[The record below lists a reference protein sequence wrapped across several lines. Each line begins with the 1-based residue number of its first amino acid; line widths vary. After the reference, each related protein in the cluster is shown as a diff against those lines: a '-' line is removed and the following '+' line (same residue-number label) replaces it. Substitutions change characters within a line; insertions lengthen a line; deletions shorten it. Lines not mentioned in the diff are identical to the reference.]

1 MQQGRS
7 VRFEDGVLV
16 VDGAERLMI
25 SGDYPYYR
33 DRPEQWAAKLAEL
46 RDAGIQVV
54 TFSIPWRHHVEEGE
68 GSRRFVF
75 SGGPEDNRDLL
86 GFIEQLGRAGLLG
99 LARTGPFV
107 DPEERMGGLPDH
119 VGPAY
124 GGASP
129 AVLSAEGT
137 PLLFQGLALPSPL
150 APAFLAETKE
160 WLRALTN
167 EVLADRLYP
176 RGPLLGV
183 QLGHEGLYGDAAMAL
198 GAFDYSAPA
207 LQGFRRFLARKYRVI
222 DALNEAH
229 GTTWK
234 SFGEVPPVKGW
245 GGMATLGACLDWG
258 EWCGHYLGEVLQEWG
273 TGLPGSC
280 PRLVSLPP
288 PGRAG
293 LDAWLGR
300 VRPERLRG
308 MQYGFTRGTGDVVGD
323 EGAFLG
329 AVLAARRQRG
339 PDLEVA
345 PSAQAYS
352 ALLALAS
359 GATGI
364 SVPTGARGATSK
376 TLSLLTDFLSHE
388 GQSLPRRAHRAELA
402 WGVYTSYN
410 FLAAWEPP
418 SAPRYKGLRLPQP
431 ATEALEHFAADC
443 LAQGVDFRLVDLEQA
458 SAQELASC
466 PRIVLAGSF
475 FMSEALQ
482 EKLADYVEK
491 GGLLVVCGESPLF
504 DERLRICEIFQER
517 VLGHH
522 FQGKES
528 VQSVKGL
535 PGEVACRPLGL
546 PEGAEPFMASPAGVH
561 GYRVRRGEGYALYL
575 DVRAGPGV
583 FRRVLEVLGL
593 GGAPMGPRAFV
604 TEYVGEEDAW
614 LFALG
619 RGRGGTVK
627 RTLLGVPLEL
637 ELADQGCAVVKV
649 RRGRIAGC
657 FVQGRDEQSGRG
669 APVRV
674 RYGGEELS
682 TDVPC
687 DLSAISEDDG
697 LRVRWVSGGAP
708 VRVRVPGKGEPRS

>member
-1 MQQGRS
+1 MQGRS
-7 VRFEDGVLV
+7 ARFEDGVLV
-16 VDGAERLMI
+16 VDGDTRLMI

-33 DRPEQWAAKLAEL
+33 DRPEHWAAKLAEL

-54 TFSIPWRHHVEEGE
+54 TFSIPWRHHVVEGE

-75 SGGPEDNRDLL
+75 SGGSEDNRNVL

-107 DPEERMGGLPDH
+107 HAEERLGGMPDH
-119 VGPAY
+119 VGPAH

-129 AVLSAEGT
+129 AVLSADGT

-150 APAFLAETKE
+150 APTFLAETKE

-167 EVLADRLYP
+167 EVLADRLHP

-183 QLGHEGLYGDAAMAL
+183 QLGHEGLYGDAALAL
-198 GAFDYSAPA
+198 GAFDYSEPA
-207 LQGFRRFLARKYRVI
+207 LRGYRRFLARKYRVI
-222 DALNEAH
+222 DMLNEAH

-245 GGMATLGACLDWG
+245 EGMATLGACLDWG
-258 EWCGHYLGEVLQEWG
+258 EWCGHYLGEVLQEWA

-280 PRLVSLPP
+280 PRFVSLPP
-288 PGRAG
+288 PERAR
-293 LDAWLGR
+293 LDDWLGR

-308 MQYGFTRGTGDVVGD
+308 LQYGFTRGTGNVREDD
-323 EGAFLG
+323 GAFLG
-329 AVLAARRQRG
+329 TVLAARRQRG
-339 PDLEVA
+339 PDLEAA
-345 PSAQAYS
+345 PSAEAYS

-364 SVPTGARGATSK
+364 GVPTGARGPTSEA
-376 TLSLLTDFLSHE
+376 LSLLTDFLRHE
-388 GQSLPRRAHRAELA
+388 GQSLPGRAHRAELA
-402 WGVYTSYN
+402 WGIYTSYDYV
-410 FLAAWEPP
+410 AAWE
-418 SAPRYKGLRLPQP
+418 SASAQRYKGLRLPRP
-431 ATEALEHFAADC
+431 ARESLAHFADDC
-443 LAQGVDFRLVDLEQA
+443 LAKGVDFRLVDLEQA
-458 SAQELASC
+458 SAEELASC
-466 PRIVLAGSF
+466 PRIILDGSF
-475 FMSEALQ
+475 YMSEALQ

-522 FQGKES
+522 FQGRES

-575 DVRAGPGV
+575 DVRVGPGV
-583 FRRVLEVLGL
+583 ICRVLEVLGL
-593 GGAPMGPRAFV
+593 GGTPARPRAFV
-604 TEYVGEEDAW
+604 TEYGGEEEAF

-619 RGRGGTVK
+619 RGAGGTVK

-649 RRGRIAGC
+649 RRGGIVGC
-657 FVQGRDEQSGRG
+657 FVQGRDERPGRG
-669 APVRV
+669 APVRI
-674 RYGGEELS
+674 RYGEEELS

-687 DLSAISEDDG
+687 DLSAISEEGG
-697 LRVRWVSGGAP
+697 LRVRWASGGAP
-708 VRVRVPGKGEPRS
+708 VRVRVPGKGEPRP